1 MGSWSTVGYQLK
13 FMNCDIDFLLSVL
26 IAAKE
31 KGAKTVNFYRG
42 THECKTNPDSLDFV
56 LDRKDTPV
64 ENMLVYGD
72 KPDQVHLE
80 IPIISIYRIVSI

>member
-1 MGSWSTVGYQLK
+1 
-13 FMNCDIDFLLSVL
+13 MNCDIDFLLSVL

-42 THECKTNPDSLDFV
+42 TRECKTNPDSLDFV
-56 LDRKDTPV
+56 LDCKDTPV

-72 KPDQVHLE
+72 KPGQVHLE
-80 IPIISIYRIVSI
+80 LPIVSINKIYETH